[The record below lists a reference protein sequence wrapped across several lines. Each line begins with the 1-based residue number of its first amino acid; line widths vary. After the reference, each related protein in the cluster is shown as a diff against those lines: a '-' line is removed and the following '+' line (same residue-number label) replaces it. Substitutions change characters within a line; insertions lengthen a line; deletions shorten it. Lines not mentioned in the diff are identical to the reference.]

1 MARPRS
7 GSRFEYHRERL
18 KQKSDKATDRL
29 NELGAEGW
37 ELVGVDDGW
46 AYLKRP
52 KQAAARSPQKA
63 SGSDTS

>member
-1 MARPRS
+1 MARPRT

-18 KQKSDKATDRL
+18 KQKSDKATERL

-52 KQAAARSPQKA
+52 KTAPAQPAKPRAASRSR
-63 SGSDTS
+63 

>member
-1 MARPRS
+1 MARPRT

-18 KQKSDKATDRL
+18 KQKSEKATDRL

-52 KQAAARSPQKA
+52 KTAAAAAKTTATQKP
-63 SGSDTS
+63 